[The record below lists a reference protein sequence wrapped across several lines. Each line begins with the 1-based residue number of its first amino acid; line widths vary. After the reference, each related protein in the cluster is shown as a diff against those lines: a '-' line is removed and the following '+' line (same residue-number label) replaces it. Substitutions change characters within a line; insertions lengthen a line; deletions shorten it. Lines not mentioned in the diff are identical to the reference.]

1 MVVGCGKANEEVEG
15 GKGWISGQ
23 VSCHVRDPNVQ
34 LSGRNCSTHGLTT
47 LVHSMEGTY
56 TTHDNTQPS
65 PLTGRLWHTEASLQ
79 FLSEEEVS
87 NPCWYRFNAS
97 VFLSVL

>member
-1 MVVGCGKANEEVEG
+1 MDL
-15 GKGWISGQ
+15 WSGFM
-23 VSCHVRDPNVQ
+23 SCQRPKCAALRKKLFQ
-34 LSGRNCSTHGLTT
+34 THGLTT
-47 LVHSMEGTY
+47 LVHSLEGTY
-56 TTHDNTQPS
+56 TTHDNTEPS

-79 FLSEEEVS
+79 FLSELEVG